1 MFNKKLNITEDI
13 LRICLKY
20 PIIKIT
26 GSLHKNIIFSN
37 NISVTTIIYNTIN
50 IFDLCDVSIKYNNI
64 LISEENRVKLS
75 NKTKRLLRKRIK
87 EYIKTLN

>member
-1 MFNKKLNITEDI
+1 M
-13 LRICLKY
+13 
-20 PIIKIT
+20 
-26 GSLHKNIIFSN
+26 
-37 NISVTTIIYNTIN
+37 
-50 IFDLCDVSIKYNNI
+50 FDLCDVTIKYNNI